1 MPTGRIRPLT
11 RRYALGVAAVA
22 LPLLLMIGGVA
33 ATQFAAERAARLD
46 LIARDLGDL
55 RDTLE
60 ALVQPANDHVQQMR
74 QLAEDHLAERIA
86 TPASPL
92 RALLR
97 TESWDVDGQR
107 SRAVLLGQLAGTQK
121 EPLVGN
127 LHGRSDLDLERA
139 GKPLEVDMALNL
151 FEPMRV
157 AHLTNPHLRWSYYFS
172 GEGDFLVVYPFAT
185 GRDFMNA
192 LKARTFDEYLA
203 AMYTY
208 DVYLMSTPAQNPDR
222 RSYWTPVY
230 FDAGGA
236 GWMVSHAAPVY
247 VGDTFAG
254 MVGTDILLDFL
265 NGAVSR
271 QHQPPGRVWIV
282 DERGGLLADSAGIG
296 ARSAEVPGITDVLP
310 GLVAAL
316 PLAKLLEPSAMPRR
330 VGDWETMAL
339 PVGATPWHLVFAAD
353 QAEITALV
361 LARLWP
367 YALLLGGVLATLVL
381 AQYLLQRFFV
391 GPAIALAG
399 RVQEHGSGS
408 SEPPPARVPDVW
420 RPWFAAVDE
429 AFRSSRR
436 HLAKARDEE
445 VRKSAVLEA
454 AFDSIITTDDTGRVL
469 ELNEGAENTFGFCRS
484 EALGRPIGELIV
496 PPHLREQHA
505 QGIARYLAT
514 GERRVLGRR
523 IEIEGQRAD
532 GSVFPVELAIAEVR
546 LADRRLFTAYLR
558 DITERRR
565 AEQALLD
572 SERRYRAVVE
582 DQTELISRYD
592 ADFRLIFS
600 NRAHARLFGVPED
613 LVGRDFFQSVPP
625 ELREPLRAELL
636 ALTPDRPIYTGE
648 NKKVVGNGVV
658 CWFAWTN
665 HALFD
670 EHGHR
675 VGYQCVGRDITDAR
689 QAEQALRESEARFL
703 GAAESI
709 PDGLLILDPEDR
721 IVFYNSRLP
730 ALLPPVL
737 REGLRPGIRFADWI
751 GEGLARGPVYHPDM
765 GPDYALRRLA
775 SRREEQTEREHK
787 HVDGRWVR
795 IREGRMPDGGR
806 VLLTVDVTARREAEE
821 GLKQSEARYRAVVEG
836 QTEFIIR
843 LRPDGTL
850 TFVND
855 AYCRHLGLGRETLL
869 GSFGRDDHFPT
880 EQARNR
886 ASWAHLSPDHP
897 SVTYEYDE
905 PHAGGLRHEEWTDSG
920 IFDERGQLIEI
931 QSVGRDITERKQAE
945 VEIRRQREA
954 AHLREKLASLGSLL
968 AGVAHELN
976 NPLSVVVG
984 RAIMLEDEVHDPMV
998 RASLGRLRAAAE
1010 RCSRIVKTFL
1020 ALARDQPREA
1030 RPVDVRMV
1038 LDAVLDLA
1046 YGLRSAGVDVQ
1057 REDARDLPPVMA
1069 DEDQLNQVFL
1079 NLLVNAQQALE
1090 DVPPPRRL
1098 WLRSFAGSGVVHV
1111 EVADN
1116 GPGVPVAL
1124 RNRVLE
1130 PFFTTKPVGAG
1141 TGLGLSVCHGI
1152 VGSYGGTIA
1161 IDDRPGGGAR
1171 FTVTLPAASDPVDRV
1186 VPPSPAEA
1194 PGLGGDVLVVDD
1206 EPEVVAML
1214 EEVLAHDGHRVVTAL
1229 NGAAALDLLRQRAF
1243 DVVLCDLRMPVL
1255 DGPGLAREVEAIRPD
1270 LVSRLLLM
1278 TGDALRAAA
1287 VVPPAARG
1295 RLLEKPLDPEEV
1307 RRRVSELVPSGRPA
1321 GYRQSQEASMDVGA
1335 KSDQAD
1341 FL

>member
-1 MPTGRIRPLT
+1 MH
-11 RRYALGVAAVA
+11 A
-22 LPLLLMIGGVA
+22 
-33 ATQFAAERAARLD
+33 
-46 LIARDLGDL
+46 LGDL
-55 RDTLE
+55 RDALE

-74 QLAEDHLAERIA
+74 QLAEDHLAERVA
-86 TPASPL
+86 TPVSPL

-97 TESWDVDGQR
+97 AESWDVDGQR
-107 SRAVLLGQLAGTQK
+107 SRAVLLDQLAGTQT

-139 GKPLEVDMALNL
+139 GKPLEIDMALNL
-151 FEPMRV
+151 FEPMRM

-192 LKARTFDEYLA
+192 LNARTFDEYLA

-254 MVGTDILLDFL
+254 IVGTDILLDFL

-271 QHQPPGRVWIV
+271 QHQPPGREWIV
-282 DERGGLLADSAGIG
+282 DERGGLLADSAGVG
-296 ARSAEVPGITDVLP
+296 ARSAEAPRITDVLP
-310 GLVAAL
+310 APVAAL

-339 PVGATPWHLVFAAD
+339 PIGATPWHLVFAAD
-353 QAEITALV
+353 EAEITALV

-399 RVQEHGSGS
+399 RVQAHGSGS

-436 HLAKARDEE
+436 HLAQAREE
-445 VRKSAVLEA
+445 EARKSAVLAA
-454 AFDSIITTDDTGRVL
+454 AFDSIITTDESGRVV
-469 ELNEGAENTFGFCRS
+469 ELNEGAERTFGFCRS
-484 EALGRPIGELIV
+484 EALGRPIGDLIV
-496 PPHLREQHA
+496 PPHLRERHA

-532 GSVFPVELAIAEVR
+532 GSVFPVELAIAEVS

-565 AEQALLD
+565 AEQELRD

-582 DQTELISRYD
+582 DQTEVITRYD
-592 ADFRLIFS
+592 ERFRLTFS
-600 NRAHARLFGVPED
+600 NRANARLLGVEPEQ
-613 LVGRDFFQSVPP
+613 LIGHYFFDAIP
-625 ELREPLRAELL
+625 ERLRRPLREAMEG
-636 ALTPDRPIYTGE
+636 LTPENPIHTGE
-648 NKKVVGNGVV
+648 NEKVLGNGVV
-658 CWFAWTN
+658 RWFAWTN

-670 EHGHR
+670 ERGQR
-675 VGYQCVGRDITDAR
+675 LGYQSVGRDITDAR
-689 QAEQALRESEARFL
+689 RAEQALRESEARFF

-709 PDGLLILDPEDR
+709 PDGLMILDPEDR
-721 IVFYNSRLP
+721 IVFYNGRHLELVP
-730 ALLPPVL
+730 AAPREVL
-737 REGLRPGIRFADWI
+737 RTGVRFGDWIREGL
-751 GEGLARGPVYHPDM
+751 ERGPFYHPDM
-765 GPDYALRRLA
+765 GPDYALKRLA
-775 SRREEQTEREHK
+775 TRREERTEREHK
-787 HVDGRWVR
+787 HADGRWVR
-795 IREGRMPDGGR
+795 VREGRMPDGGR
-806 VLLTVDVTARREAEE
+806 VILTVDITARREAEE
-821 GLKQSEARYRAVVEG
+821 ALKQSEARYRAVVEG

-843 LRPDGTL
+843 CRPDGAL
-850 TFVND
+850 SFVND
-855 AYCRHLGLGRETLL
+855 AYCRHRGLAREALL
-869 GSFGRDDHFPT
+869 GSIGRVDNHPA
-880 EQARNR
+880 EQARIR
-886 ASWAHLSPDHP
+886 SAWADLSPARP
-897 SVTYEYDE
+897 AVTYEFEEPDE
-905 PHAGGLRHEEWTDSG
+905 TGLRYEEWTDSG
-920 IFDERGQLIEI
+920 IFDERRQLIEI

-945 VEIRRQREA
+945 AEIRRQREA

-984 RAIMLEDEVHDPMV
+984 RAIMLEDEAQDPMV

-1010 RCSRIVKTFL
+1010 RCSRIVKSFL
-1020 ALARDQPREA
+1020 ALARDEPREAA
-1030 RPVDVRMV
+1030 RPVDVRKV
-1038 LDAVLDLA
+1038 IDGVLDLA
-1046 YGLRSAGVDVQ
+1046 YGLRSAGVETI
-1057 REDARDLPPVMA
+1057 REDARDLPPVLA
-1069 DEDQLNQVFL
+1069 NEDQLNQVFL

-1098 WLRSFAGSGVVHV
+1098 WLRTSAGLGVVQV

-1141 TGLGLSVCHGI
+1141 TGLGLSVCHGRRGI
-1152 VGSYGGTIA
+1152 
-1161 IDDRPGGGAR
+1161 
-1171 FTVTLPAASDPVDRV
+1171 
-1186 VPPSPAEA
+1186 
-1194 PGLGGDVLVVDD
+1194 
-1206 EPEVVAML
+1206 
-1214 EEVLAHDGHRVVTAL
+1214 H
-1229 NGAAALDLLRQRAF
+1229 
-1243 DVVLCDLRMPVL
+1243 
-1255 DGPGLAREVEAIRPD
+1255 
-1270 LVSRLLLM
+1270 
-1278 TGDALRAAA
+1278 
-1287 VVPPAARG
+1287 ARG
-1295 RLLEKPLDPEEV
+1295 RRFQ
-1307 RRRVSELVPSGRPA
+1307 RRRGPDLAYLPGTSCARAVCCST
-1321 GYRQSQEASMDVGA
+1321 QH
-1335 KSDQAD
+1335 
-1341 FL
+1341 